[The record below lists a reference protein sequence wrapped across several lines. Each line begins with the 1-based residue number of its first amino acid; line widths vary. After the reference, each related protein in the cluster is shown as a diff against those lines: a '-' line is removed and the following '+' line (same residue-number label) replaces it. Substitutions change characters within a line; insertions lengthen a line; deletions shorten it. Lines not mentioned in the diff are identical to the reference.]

1 LTGGPGRVAAVCD
14 HKRALELAREG
25 QWEEAHRL
33 VQPFSDELSCLIH
46 AYVHRVEGDLGNA
59 TYWYRRAGTDVPRNS
74 LEDEMKR
81 LSEMIDGL

>member
-1 LTGGPGRVAAVCD
+1 MACD
-14 HKRALELAREG
+14 HKHALKLARGG

-46 AYVHRVEGDLGNA
+46 AYVHRVQGDLGNA
-59 TYWYRRAGTDVPRNS
+59 AYWYRQAGTDVPRNS

-81 LSEMIDGL
+81 LSEMTERL